1 MPDLRLVLQ
10 CLKGEVT
17 YHGQVDSEVISN
29 KRGRH
34 KSDNLIQYEDDIE
47 EMNLIL
53 ISIPIQIYNSVD
65 LCQTAKEM
73 WLQVKRLMQGTELS
87 EIMNDLKRNKIEL
100 PTVTINTKFLNCL
113 QPKGYNNYGVIG
125 EVMLKGTHFGA

>member
-1 MPDLRLVLQ
+1 MPDLRLILQ

-34 KSDNLIQYEDDIE
+34 ESDNLIQYEDDIE
-47 EMNLIL
+47 EMDLIL

-65 LCQTAKEM
+65 SCQTAKEM
-73 WLQVKRLMQGTELS
+73 WLRVKRLM
-87 EIMNDLKRNKIEL
+87 
-100 PTVTINTKFLNCL
+100 
-113 QPKGYNNYGVIG
+113 
-125 EVMLKGTHFGA
+125 